1 MNSYSFRSLWNHVKI
16 LSECMIFYVYTKP
29 CFMVQCSKDILKT
42 LNLLGSIVTRGSD
55 CETCC
60 ILVIP
65 LLQEK
70 SAITIKDCESSK
82 CVSYHLLLIA
92 DGNRNWFIHWYCK
105 ARKKK
110 NLCSSATSTISSQQL
125 TFSSHLPH
133 GQDPGQGIFITI
145 LKQVSFFGKWKV
157 FRWILIYSIVLLVVW
172 NVFTV
177 QKWLHT
183 SRAAIKFWITCSF
196 VVYSCSKLVT
206 LLFNSINIRQFHL

>member
-1 MNSYSFRSLWNHVKI
+1 
-16 LSECMIFYVYTKP
+16 
-29 CFMVQCSKDILKT
+29 MVQCSKDILKT

-70 SAITIKDCESSK
+70 SAITILKI
-82 CVSYHLLLIA
+82 VSHQKVWVIICYWLPMVI
-92 DGNRNWFIHWYCK
+92 DSNWFIHWYCK

-110 NLCSSATSTISSQQL
+110 KPLLIRNKYNFLSAINLL
-125 TFSSHLPH
+125 FSLAPWARPWARHFYNYFET
-133 GQDPGQGIFITI
+133 G
-145 LKQVSFFGKWKV
+145 KFFGKWKL

>member
-1 MNSYSFRSLWNHVKI
+1 
-16 LSECMIFYVYTKP
+16 
-29 CFMVQCSKDILKT
+29 MVQCSKDILKT

-82 CVSYHLLLIA
+82 GVSYHLLLIA
-92 DGNRNWFIHWYCK
+92 DGNRQQLIHPLVLQGS
-105 ARKKK
+105 KKK
-110 NLCSSATSTISSQQL
+110 KKPLLIRNKYNFLSAINLL
-125 TFSSHLPH
+125 FSLAPWARPWARHFYNYFET
-133 GQDPGQGIFITI
+133 G
-145 LKQVSFFGKWKV
+145 KFFGKWKL